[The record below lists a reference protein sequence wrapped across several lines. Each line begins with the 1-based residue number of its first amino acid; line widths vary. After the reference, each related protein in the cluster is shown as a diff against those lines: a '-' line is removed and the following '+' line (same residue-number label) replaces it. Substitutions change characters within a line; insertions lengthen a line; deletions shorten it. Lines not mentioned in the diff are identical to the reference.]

1 MDFQTFFD
9 LFHYPHFLG
18 KRKLAIH
25 SYFLVC
31 HSKSFSPAI
40 REIVLLLT
48 NLIRL
53 STINFRMTLIHTL
66 DSKITK
72 MLNGLSFKACLILQ
86 MGRNENI
93 ENYVMYTSLNLS
105 LTIFRHLFASNICW
119 INCHIYK
126 YRRLIFCLIFHP
138 SRNRTGCRLR
148 IFELSQDLLDS
159 FLSLKYWESIWKQ
172 IIAFR
177 DR

>member
-126 YRRLIFCLIFHP
+126 Y
-138 SRNRTGCRLR
+138 
-148 IFELSQDLLDS
+148 
-159 FLSLKYWESIWKQ
+159 
-172 IIAFR
+172 
-177 DR
+177 